1 MKYWLMK
8 SEPST
13 YSIDDLK
20 REGASA
26 WEGVRNFQARNYM
39 RDEMRIGD
47 LALFYH
53 SVIVPPGIAGICRI
67 CRESFPDHTAL
78 DPKSRYFDPKASP
91 ENPIWMMVKV
101 EFVEKFP
108 HYVTLEELKADPHFE
123 GMKVLQKGSRLSIMP
138 VEPAHFK
145 LICKLGQQ

>member
-8 SEPST
+8 TEPST

-26 WEGVRNFQARNYM
+26 WEGVRNYQARNFM
-39 RDEMRIGD
+39 REMKIGD

-53 SVIVPPGIAGICRI
+53 SVINPPGVAGICRI
-67 CRESFPDHTAL
+67 SRESFPDHTAL
-78 DPKSRYFDPKASP
+78 DGKSQYFDRKASP
-91 ENPIWMMVKV
+91 ENPIWMMVQV

-108 HYVTLEELKADPHFE
+108 HFVTLEKLRETPSLEGLKILE
-123 GMKVLQKGSRLSIMP
+123 KGSRLSITP
-138 VEPAHFK
+138 VESQHFK
-145 LICKLGQQ
+145 LICKMGK